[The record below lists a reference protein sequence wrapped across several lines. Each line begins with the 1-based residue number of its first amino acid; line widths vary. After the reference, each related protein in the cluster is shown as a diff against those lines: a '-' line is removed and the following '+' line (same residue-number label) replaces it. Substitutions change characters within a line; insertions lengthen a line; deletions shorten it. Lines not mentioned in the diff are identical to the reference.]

1 MLSSTNVPKCYVK
14 LKGATVGVV
23 LPHELAT
30 TNQSLTYSF
39 VDYLDQKLAN
49 YSPCSKSV
57 CLPVSVNKVLLEYI
71 HLYIEIYSFISYSF
85 VYCL

>member
-1 MLSSTNVPKCYVK
+1 MIALLCSKFSDLMLVGEFAPEKLIATNWD
-14 LKGATVGVV
+14 
-23 LPHELAT
+23 
-30 TNQSLTYSF
+30 LTYCF

-85 VYCL
+85 VYRL